1 MTEEPPKSNTL
12 NRGFD
17 DFAPLFV
24 NWVNSI
30 LNISLSSNLA
40 KELEDGRILLLL
52 LNKLCPFLQLTDPNY
67 ERSAES
73 NYIALEFG
81 FSKLG
86 IPGEYHIHQYYFTN
100 GNMSPVFTSLTV
112 LIYQLMQVVGEKAL
126 SLCPTFKSL
135 IITTIKSIRSLRSP
149 SLLPAYLEQLRLLD
163 NDSLDLFT
171 EEDSFAADVWRSML
185 DNDAQKFHDRG
196 QLLYYILFRM
206 LGDGTDD
213 TLSRSDVED
222 SDPFASLSS
231 LDDKSESLS
240 RLCQRY
246 LNLSEV
252 ALDAN
257 HTHQQ
262 QQERSSDHSEE
273 EQTDALSVDLDDA
286 VQSLQGR
293 EAADG
298 PQSSLLSL
306 LKSNRLLPREDSDDS
321 LEYMP
326 ADEATENR
334 RNNVKSMLVELL

>member
-1 MTEEPPKSNTL
+1 
-12 NRGFD
+12 
-17 DFAPLFV
+17 
-24 NWVNSI
+24 
-30 LNISLSSNLA
+30 
-40 KELEDGRILLLL
+40 
-52 LNKLCPFLQLTDPNY
+52 
-67 ERSAES
+67 
-73 NYIALEFG
+73 
-81 FSKLG
+81 
-86 IPGEYHIHQYYFTN
+86 
-100 GNMSPVFTSLTV
+100 MSPVFTSLTV

-149 SLLPAYLEQLRLLD
+149 SLLPPYLEQLRLLD

-171 EEDSFAADVWRSML
+171 EEDSLAEDVWRSML
-185 DNDAQKFHDRG
+185 DSGALKFHDRG

-252 ALDAN
+252 ALDAD